1 MPFANTGG
9 AVPGVFQHVRDGDFV
24 RMEALVT
31 AWEEDRVHGNSL
43 VVSPSQKR
51 CTRSR
56 ADSAADV
63 EVIKD
68 HSLGSHL
75 VKVGSFRDRR
85 AVEANIA
92 ISHVINEDENNVGLW
107 WSRLRFMQRYKT
119 RAEDTE
125 KGKAESECHSGDQS
139 I

>member
-9 AVPGVFQHVRDGDFV
+9 AVPCVFQHVGDGDFV

-31 AWEEDRVHGNSL
+31 AWEEDRAHGNSL

-56 ADSAADV
+56 ADRTADV

-68 HSLGSHL
+68 HPLGGHL
-75 VKVGSFRDRR
+75 VKVGSFGNGGP
-85 AVEANIA
+85 VKANIA
-92 ISHVINEDENNVGLW
+92 ISHIIDKDENHVGLW
-107 WSRLRFMQRYKT
+107 
-119 RAEDTE
+119 
-125 KGKAESECHSGDQS
+125 
-139 I
+139 